1 MAKIRRSIGGAG
13 TGKTRLILDSLS
25 EAKAEMGLGVHQIGF
40 ATFTRAGRAEIAH
53 RAAEA
58 WGVDPEALTKTGWFR
73 TAHSIAHKQ
82 CGVADGQLIQGQE
95 GDEWTSKAVGG
106 KVASRS
112 DARGERNYIVSDS
125 DPTVAFSLKAWE
137 LARSR
142 MTSIETVINRL
153 EECGEQAPGVPDA
166 RRVIAAYE
174 SAKNRESRLDY
185 TDMIARFAGVKF
197 HVDGPMDCEPEG
209 SPPEGL
215 RVLAIDEA
223 QDSST
228 LVDRVCRR
236 LASSPGVERIWL
248 CGDPYQCQ
256 PAGTPVLTLSGY
268 KNIEHLDPA
277 VDRLV
282 SFIRR
287 EGRFSRAGDEFEIAS
302 REVDSSSLIEIVL
315 SDGTKHVSTDN
326 HKWVVRTRGRQ
337 GTYATYLMSNKGRWR
352 VGTVQVFS
360 GKPSEKNGS
369 FRLKMRMNQEA
380 AECAWILKVF
390 DTDRDA
396 RCYEQIVSCRYGI
409 PQVTFRPVS
418 GVKSN
423 LDEGYIEEVFNSL
436 GDLTNN
442 GVLCLADHGLSL
454 EIPICRKADR
464 CKNGPMAS
472 RFIHAANI
480 LPGIHL
486 VPKMGQK
493 KCDWVEVVSCR
504 RLPPGETVRVWS
516 MNVHKN
522 HTYVTTGGVVTGNS
536 IHSFAGG
543 DYRHFLS
550 WDAEESV
557 MPRSYRC
564 PSAVLALGEK
574 CLRQMKRGY
583 RDRKIMPAGHSGSVG
598 RVGGIEEAISRLS
611 PGSSALI
618 LGRCTYALDEYE
630 ATLIARG
637 LPYAW
642 ADKTGP
648 SAALSGYAALWDLQH
663 GKTITGDAWSGAVQQ
678 IAVKHADYGDLL
690 TRGAKAAWKDGRM
703 SNIDLI
709 RPVDEDF
716 ALIGATPA
724 LQKLI
729 MTSRWN
735 VAMESK
741 SLDKADRWLATAT
754 KYGQD
759 AATNPKIR
767 LSTIHGAKGL
777 EADTVICSSITSPS
791 VERGRLNMDD
801 LHDEECRV
809 AYVAVTRA
817 RKDFLLVDDGNRYRM
832 ELPL

>member
-1 MAKIRRSIGGAG
+1 LETNLIVFSRFQKFDHKEVGKMAKIRRNIGGAG

-58 WGVDPEALTKTGWFR
+58 WGVDPEALTRTGWFR
-73 TAHSIAHKQ
+73 TAHSIAHRQ
-82 CGVADGQLIQGQE
+82 CGVADGQLIQGQD
-95 GDEWTSKAVGG
+95 GDDWTSKAVGG
-106 KVASRS
+106 KVASKS
-112 DARGERNYIVSDS
+112 DARGDRNYIVSDS
-125 DPTVAFSLKAWE
+125 DPTVALSLKAWE

-174 SAKNRESRLDY
+174 SAKNRESRLDF
-185 TDMIARFAGVKF
+185 TDMIARFAGVRF

-215 RVLAIDEA
+215 RILAIDEA

-248 CGDPYQCQ
+248 TGDPYQ
-256 PAGTPVLTLSGY
+256 
-268 KNIEHLDPA
+268 
-277 VDRLV
+277 
-282 SFIRR
+282 
-287 EGRFSRAGDEFEIAS
+287 
-302 REVDSSSLIEIVL
+302 
-315 SDGTKHVSTDN
+315 
-326 HKWVVRTRGRQ
+326 
-337 GTYATYLMSNKGRWR
+337 
-352 VGTVQVFS
+352 
-360 GKPSEKNGS
+360 
-369 FRLKMRMNQEA
+369 
-380 AECAWILKVF
+380 
-390 DTDRDA
+390 
-396 RCYEQIVSCRYGI
+396 
-409 PQVTFRPVS
+409 
-418 GVKSN
+418 
-423 LDEGYIEEVFNSL
+423 
-436 GDLTNN
+436 
-442 GVLCLADHGLSL
+442 
-454 EIPICRKADR
+454 
-464 CKNGPMAS
+464 
-472 RFIHAANI
+472 
-480 LPGIHL
+480 
-486 VPKMGQK
+486 
-493 KCDWVEVVSCR
+493 
-504 RLPPGETVRVWS
+504 
-516 MNVHKN
+516 
-522 HTYVTTGGVVTGNS
+522 S

-550 WDAEESV
+550 WDAEESI

-564 PSAVLALGEK
+564 PTAVLTLGEK
-574 CLRQMKRGY
+574 CLRQMKSGY
-583 RDRKIMPAGHSGSVG
+583 RDRKIMPASHDGSVG
-598 RVGGIEEAISRLS
+598 RVGGIEEAISRLR
-611 PGSSALI
+611 PDSSALI
-618 LGRCTYALDEYE
+618 LGRCTYALEEYE

-642 ADKTGP
+642 ADKAGP

-663 GKTITGDAWSGAVQQ
+663 GRTITGDAWSGAVQQ

-729 MTSRWN
+729 ATGRWN
-735 VAMESK
+735 LAMESK

-817 RKDFLLVDDGNRYRM
+817 RRDFLLVDDGNRYRM

>member
-1 MAKIRRSIGGAG
+1 MAKMRRSIGGAG

-40 ATFTRAGRAEIAH
+40 CTFTRAGRAEIAH

-58 WGVDPEALTKTGWFR
+58 WGVDPEALTRTGWFR
-73 TAHSIAHKQ
+73 TAHSIAHRQ

-112 DARGERNYIVSDS
+112 DARGDRNYIVSDS
-125 DPTVAFSLKAWE
+125 DPTVALSLKAWE

-142 MTSIETVINRL
+142 MTSIEAVISRL
-153 EECGEQAPGVPDA
+153 DECGEQAPSVPDA
-166 RRVIAAYE
+166 RRVIVAYE

-197 HVDGPMDCEPEG
+197 HVDGPIDCEPEG

-268 KNIEHLDPA
+268 KNIEDLDPA

-287 EGRFSRAGDEFEIAS
+287 EGRFSRAGEEFEIAS

-326 HKWVVRTRGRQ
+326 HKWVVRQ
-337 GTYATYLMSNKGRWR
+337 
-352 VGTVQVFS
+352 
-360 GKPSEKNGS
+360 
-369 FRLKMRMNQEA
+369 
-380 AECAWILKVF
+380 
-390 DTDRDA
+390 
-396 RCYEQIVSCRYGI
+396 
-409 PQVTFRPVS
+409 
-418 GVKSN
+418 
-423 LDEGYIEEVFNSL
+423 
-436 GDLTNN
+436 
-442 GVLCLADHGLSL
+442 
-454 EIPICRKADR
+454 
-464 CKNGPMAS
+464 GPMAS

-486 VPKMGQK
+486 VPKMGKK

-550 WDAEESV
+550 WDAEESI

-564 PSAVLALGEK
+564 PSAVLNLGEK
-574 CLRQMKRGY
+574 CLRQMRRGY
-583 RDRKIMPAGHSGSVG
+583 RDRKIMPASHDGSVG
-598 RVGGIEEAISRLS
+598 RVGGIEEAISRLR
-611 PGSSALI
+611 PDSSALI
-618 LGRCTYALDEYE
+618 LGRCTYALEEYE

-642 ADKTGP
+642 ADKAGP

-663 GKTITGDAWSGAVQQ
+663 GRTITGDAWSGAVQQ

-709 RPVDEDF
+709 RPVEEDF

-724 LQKLI
+724 LQQLI
-729 MTSRWN
+729 TTGRWN
-735 VAMESK
+735 LAMESK

-817 RKDFLLVDDGNRYRM
+817 RRDFLLVDDGNRYRM